1 MPTNPKENRD
11 ATSNQATSNP
21 DSWSAPKGTGQR
33 NFIKLDND
41 DLHPER
47 VERLGQYLSD
57 ATTVDTPQRDSRGG
71 QANHFPIAPPGETT
85 EKYVDTMEDAVSDAV
100 EYFRTLSQ
108 QTSFDPEVFLQDP
121 ESQVSGHELLQ
132 NKAQSV
138 VETSIDINTSR
149 WAGIGKQQFPPNTG
163 ESNSANRYQVQRAT
177 ENLDGSEP
185 GGTTKF
191 ESYQHKTGQNTVE
204 SQGDGRTVFWDN
216 YFERMGLV
224 GPKITLGA
232 TGRDLPSDDIN
243 LGKSSSGVLSQG
255 AIDEEGLEGDYG
267 KKEIGMTE
275 AGEVFLTDELTPDR
289 YEALSKEFEM
299 TKRPLSNTQTWGQMN
314 SFADPFEA
322 QAGFPLVENQGL
334 EVAKQLLEIWSM
346 VVLKLLVTTSLL
358 QISSYLI
365 SLIGQNIG
373 QTTGGDSFAGVNW
386 NRNYYSPDPQVIPGS
401 SFFKGSSGFNHPATD
416 IITRAL
422 DSVSKVTASL
432 QGVGGGLAQG
442 AIQVPGPAVNVAGQI
457 VEQDLLNLTVQIQ
470 RELNIYIPRHILST
484 MANETG
490 YNNSAGPVKAS
501 VNIIAKSLDIYTA
514 YVRAYTAGM
523 LTMTATI
530 AGQDFGRS
538 LGFWKVLF
546 RSVVRS
552 KSQWGTRKTT
562 NSAYENMLNFCGKDD
577 KVMKFANYLARI
589 GDLGTASGQVGA
601 IAFPENKVKLDLMK
615 DFPTLRTA
623 GGRKFGERSKSKL
636 ALTDTPSLLL
646 VPKNSALVKHRLAS
660 YGVDPNGNYAG
671 TLEGLNNLYKT
682 DDEIDSNI
690 ALKFQSSPNN
700 RFTPDQVRMM
710 EDQLE
715 AEHMPFYI
723 QDMRTNE
730 IISFHAFLTSL
741 SDSYSADWSAQK
753 GFGRMEAAQIYGG
766 GSRAIGVSFMMV
778 SMNPEDFNEMY
789 YKINKLTTLVYPQW
803 SEGTFMEGGGSKFI
817 QPFSQVPTASPLCRL
832 RVGDLFTSN
841 YSKVAMARMMGI
853 GKKEFVYTEPGG
865 EAPKL
870 DDNGVPLDAKD
881 IKERGTASEQRN
893 NQISSIGGGK
903 RIMKRG
909 ALRKFLRSKG
919 FRKEDLKEQM
929 DGYSKNPNSFVAT
942 YDTVTKSVAVQ
953 IINDLQK
960 IGDANEVV
968 SIDGYLSM
976 TKSAEDSEGLPIPLI
991 SQPTPQ
997 TGAGLASLFGA
1008 TDADPNGSNP
1018 ILKSFNSTMGR
1029 GIAVA
1034 ITAISLDWKLNSVPW
1049 NLEPGSRAP
1058 RMCEV
1063 QLSVTPIH
1071 DITPGLD
1078 HQGIN
1083 RAPIYKVGDMSE
1095 SLTGDVWYDTQKY
1108 GELTDDIAARTDAYL
1123 SGEENSLNGI
1133 PEDKK

>member
-1 MPTNPKENRD
+1 
-11 ATSNQATSNP
+11 
-21 DSWSAPKGTGQR
+21 
-33 NFIKLDND
+33 
-41 DLHPER
+41 
-47 VERLGQYLSD
+47 LSD

-71 QANHFPIAPPGETT
+71 QANHFPIAPPGEPT
-85 EKYVDTMEDAVSDAV
+85 EEYVDTMEDAVSDAV

-108 QTSFDPEVFLQDP
+108 QTSFEPGVFLQDP
-121 ESQVSGHELLQ
+121 ETKVSGHELLQ
-132 NKAQSV
+132 NEAQNV
-138 VETSIDINTSR
+138 VETSIDINASR

-177 ENLDGSEP
+177 ENLDGAET

-191 ESYQHKTGQNTVE
+191 TSYQHKTGQTTAD
-204 SQGDGRTVFWDN
+204 SQGPDREKFWDN

-232 TGRDLPSDDIN
+232 TGRDLPSDPISFGDAA
-243 LGKSSSGVLSQG
+243 SGILSQG
-255 AIDEEGLEGDYG
+255 ILNEDDLQGGYG
-267 KKEIGMTE
+267 KKEIEMTQ
-275 AGEVFLTDELTPDR
+275 AGKVFLTDELTPGR
-289 YEALSKEFEM
+289 YDTLVEEFNM
-299 TKRPLSNTQTWGQMN
+299 SKRPLSNTKTWGQMN

-373 QTTGGDSFAGVNW
+373 QQTGGDDFVGVNW
-386 NRNYYSPDPQVIPGS
+386 NRNYYPPEPQVVPGS
-401 SFFKGSSGFNHPATD
+401 GFFKGSSGFNHPATD
-416 IITRAL
+416 IITRGL

-432 QGVGGGLAQG
+432 QGPAGGVAQG
-442 AIQVPGPAVNVAGQI
+442 LLQLGVPAVNVAGQI

-490 YNNSAGPVKAS
+490 YNSPGKLPGLNVL
-501 VNIIAKSLDIYTA
+501 AKSVDIYTA

-530 AGQDFGRS
+530 SGQDYGKS

-552 KSQWGTRKTT
+552 KSQWGTRKVT
-562 NSAYENMLNFCGKDD
+562 NSAYESMMNFFGKDD

-623 GGRKFGERSKSKL
+623 GGRKFGERTKSKL

-646 VPKNSALVKHRLAS
+646 IPKNGALVKHRLTS
-660 YGVDPNGNYAG
+660 YGVDPNGSYAEAL
-671 TLEGLNNLYKT
+671 TGLNNLHKS
-682 DDEIDSNI
+682 DAEIDSNI

-741 SDSYSADWSAQK
+741 SDSYSAEWSAQK

-778 SMNPEDFNEMY
+778 AMNPEDFNEMY

-803 SEGTFMEGGGSKFI
+803 SEGTFMESGDSKFI

-853 GKKEFVYTEPGG
+853 GKKEFIYTEPG
-865 EAPKL
+865 
-870 DDNGVPLDAKD
+870 KD
-881 IKERGTASEQRN
+881 PPDLSEESGIIDRGTAGEQRS

-903 RIMKRG
+903 RYIKRG
-909 ALRKFLRSKG
+909 ALRKIMKQLG
-919 FRKEDLKEQM
+919 FTKVQKKETMKIYSDNPTSFTTMYDAETKFIKIRLPEYVGLQSPQEQVSV
-929 DGYSKNPNSFVAT
+929 DYYLGAT
-942 YDTVTKSVAVQ
+942 KLATDPA
-953 IINDLQK
+953 
-960 IGDANEVV
+960 
-968 SIDGYLSM
+968 
-976 TKSAEDSEGLPIPLI
+976 GLPIPLI
-991 SQPTPQ
+991 NQSTPSN
-997 TGAGLASLFGA
+997 GAGLASLFGA
-1008 TDADPNGSNP
+1008 SDSDPNGTNP

-1034 ITAISLDWKLNSVPW
+1034 ITGITLDWKLNSVPW
-1049 NLEPGSRAP
+1049 NLEPGARAP

-1095 SLTGDVWYDTQKY
+1095 SLTGDVWYDSQKY

-1123 SGEENSLNGI
+1123 SGEESHLEGI

>member
-1 MPTNPKENRD
+1 MSINPKENRD

-33 NFIKLDND
+33 DFIKLDVD

-71 QANHFPIAPPGETT
+71 QANHFSIAPPGETT

-108 QTSFDPEVFLQDP
+108 QTSFEPDVFLQDP
-121 ESQVSGHELLQ
+121 ETQVSGHELLQ
-132 NKAQSV
+132 NEAQDV
-138 VETSIDINTSR
+138 VKTSIDINTSR

-177 ENLDGSEP
+177 ENLDGAET

-191 ESYQHKTGQNTVE
+191 TSYQHKTGQLTTD
-204 SQGDGRTVFWDN
+204 SQGEDRTAFWDN

-232 TGRDLPSDDIN
+232 TGRDLPSDVISFGDAA
-243 LGKSSSGVLSQG
+243 SGILSQG
-255 AIDEEGLEGDYG
+255 ALNEDDLKGGYG
-267 KKEIGMTE
+267 KKEIEMTQ
-275 AGEVFLTDELTPDR
+275 AGKVFLTDELTPER
-289 YEALSKEFEM
+289 YEELSGEFNM
-299 TKRPLSNTQTWGQMN
+299 SKRPVSNTKTWGQMN

-365 SLIGQNIG
+365 SLIGQNLG
-373 QTTGGDSFAGVNW
+373 QSTGGDSFVGVNW
-386 NRNYYSPDPQVIPGS
+386 NRNYYSPDPQAVPGS
-401 SFFKGSSGFNHPATD
+401 GFFKGSSGFNHPATD
-416 IITRAL
+416 IITRGL
-422 DSVSKVTASL
+422 DAVSKVTASL
-432 QGVGGGLAQG
+432 EGPVGGIAQG
-442 AIQVPGPAVNVAGQI
+442 LLQVPLPAVNVAGQI

-490 YNNSAGPVKAS
+490 YNTPGGLLKST
-501 VNIIAKSLDIYTA
+501 VNIAAKSLDIYTA

-530 AGQDFGRS
+530 SGQDYGKS

-552 KSQWGTRKTT
+552 KSQWGTRKVT
-562 NSAYENMLNFCGKDD
+562 NSAYESMMNFFGKDD
-577 KVMKFANYLARI
+577 KVMKFANYLARV

-623 GGRKFGERSKSKL
+623 GGRKFGERSQSKL
-636 ALTDTPSLLL
+636 SLTDTPSLLL
-646 VPKNSALVKHRLAS
+646 IPKNSALVKHRLAS
-660 YGVDPNGNYAG
+660 YGVDVNGNYAG
-671 TLEGLNNLYKT
+671 AIEGQNNLYKS
-682 DDEIDSNI
+682 DGEIDSNI
-690 ALKFQSSPNN
+690 AMKFQSSPNN
-700 RFTPDQVRMM
+700 RFTPDQVRLM

-741 SDSYSADWSAQK
+741 SDSYSAEWSAQK

-778 SMNPEDFNEMY
+778 AMNPEDFNEMY

-803 SEGTFMEGGGSKFI
+803 SEGTLMESAGSKFI

-853 GKKEFVYTEPGG
+853 GNKEFVYTEPGKDPPDTSA
-865 EAPKL
+865 E
-870 DDNGVPLDAKD
+870 DN
-881 IKERGTASEQRN
+881 IEERGTANEQRS
-893 NQISSIGGGK
+893 NQLSSIGGGK
-903 RIMKRG
+903 RILKRG
-909 ALRKFLRSKG
+909 ALRYFLRKVGIKG
-919 FRKEDLKEQM
+919 QDKKDEMKA
-929 DGYSKNPNSFVAT
+929 YSQNPASFTAT
-942 YDTVTKSVAVQ
+942 YDAATKNIQVQ
-953 IINDLQK
+953 LSK
-960 IGDANEVV
+960 KVGTIGDKNEKV
-968 SIDGYLSM
+968 SLDYYLSI
-976 TKSAEDSEGLPIPLI
+976 TKLAKGEAGLPIPLVN
-991 SQPTPQ
+991 QPTPEN
-997 TGAGLASLFGA
+997 GAGLASLFGA
-1008 TDADPNGSNP
+1008 SDADPNGTNP

-1034 ITAISLDWKLNSVPW
+1034 ITGITLDWKLNSVPW
-1049 NLEPGSRAP
+1049 NLEPGARAP

-1108 GELTDDIAARTDAYL
+1108 GELTDDIAARTEAYL
-1123 SGEENSLNGI
+1123 SGEENGLEGI